1 MASFAFQTS
10 LQRGENRRSQ
20 RRKSWLE
27 LYQEADTPDTETH
40 GLPWTNKM
48 LLKLQ
53 SHMDEALAQTSLSPI
68 TCSFIY

>member
-10 LQRGENRRSQ
+10 QQRGED
-20 RRKSWLE
+20 RRKEVREARAGLST
-27 LYQEADTPDTETH
+27 YQEADTPDTKMH

-53 SHMDEALAQTSLSPI
+53 SHADEALALS
-68 TCSFIY
+68 